1 VHVPFQ
7 YWLILKEI
15 GNIMKVFG
23 IVLLLA
29 GLFFLIYTGLNDYSE
44 ISPSAA
50 FTPWAG
56 MIVIATGGVLYYKAR
71 NE

>member
-1 VHVPFQ
+1 
-7 YWLILKEI
+7 
-15 GNIMKVFG
+15 MKVFG